1 MDCKLKEQEVE
12 KEVLSVE
19 SEHSNECSSD
29 GDTSSS
35 EEDDH
40 LSSYEMAK
48 QRIKVHT

>member
-1 MDCKLKEQEVE
+1 MEGKKEQKVE
-12 KEVLSVE
+12 KEVPSVE

-35 EEDDH
+35 EEEDEH

-48 QRIKVHT
+48 QRIKV